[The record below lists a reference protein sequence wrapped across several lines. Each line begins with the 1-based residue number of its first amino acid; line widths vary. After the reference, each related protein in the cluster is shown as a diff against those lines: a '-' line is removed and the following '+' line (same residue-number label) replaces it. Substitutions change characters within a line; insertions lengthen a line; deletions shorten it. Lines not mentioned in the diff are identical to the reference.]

1 MPYKDRKDRTA
12 HNKRYRVLHRDR
24 LVKACRD
31 YYAANAERLRQYKRD
46 QVKARALAEAEDRE
60 AKRKNRLENLSQT
73 PQNIRLRKRYQ
84 EQKAIC
90 RVKGVINTQARRARL
105 KSCGGRFTYGEW
117 SFMKRISK
125 NRCLR
130 CQALGVTVDHI
141 VPLVLKGTHEWDNIQ
156 PLCSPCNSGK
166 HFKTTDYR
174 PAWWPKSHTA
184 AYRLA
189 IRVFGTRKAFR

>member
-1 MPYKDRKDRTA
+1 MPYRDPRDRA
-12 HNKRYRVLHRDR
+12 AQNKRYHALHRDR
-24 LVKACRD
+24 LIKAHRD
-31 YYAANAERLRQYKRD
+31 YYAANAERLRQYQRD
-46 QVKARALAEAEDRE
+46 KIKARALAEAAERE
-60 AKRKNRLENLSQT
+60 ARRKDRLANLSQT
-73 PQNIRLRKRYQ
+73 PDNVRLRRYYQKRKSLGFSRSI
-84 EQKAIC
+84 E
-90 RVKGVINTQARRARL
+90 TQARRARL
-105 KSCGGRFTYGEW
+105 KGCGGRFTHGEW